1 MTTSP
6 LLGPIS
12 KYVFAAGIILVI
24 SLPGL
29 AQTGKS
35 ARGKGA
41 TEKVEDAGLRRLIH
55 DYYEAWNTLDPE
67 NADRFYDKDA
77 RLVFYDIAPL
87 QYNGWNEYKQSL
99 KALFTQ
105 YSSFRLI
112 PRDDLKVRRNGDM
125 AFVTL
130 TLHLSAVHKTSGP
143 LELDARHTAVLEK
156 RGDRW
161 VIVHEHI
168 SAPLP
173 V

>member
-1 MTTSP
+1 MKRPP
-6 LLGPIS
+6 LLSPIS
-12 KYVFAAGIILVI
+12 RCVFAAGIMLVI
-24 SLPGL
+24 SLSGL
-29 AQTGKS
+29 AQTGKG
-35 ARGKGA
+35 AHGKGA
-41 TEKVEDAGLRRLIH
+41 TENVADAGIRKLIN

-67 NADRFYDKDA
+67 NADRFYDKGA
-77 RLVFYDIAPL
+77 GLVFYDIAPL

-105 YSSFRLI
+105 YSSFKLI
-112 PRDDLKVRRNGDM
+112 PRDDLKVRRNGGM

-130 TLHLSAVHKTSGP
+130 TLHLSAVHKTGGP
-143 LELDARHTAVLEK
+143 LELDARHTAILEK
-156 RGDRW
+156 RGGRW